1 MTSREFP
8 VQVKVEDWSL
18 DNSDVYDYVQAL
30 LIQSGGAGIGL
41 GIVMMLIM
49 FICIVL
55 FFCCPCC
62 CFKTCCMCCRWRNPR
77 WKERTNRNI
86 GAILLIVCLLI
97 SCTGIGLLYPSTIT
111 TLDDG
116 YDAVSNVR
124 ATMESTM
131 DFMCGDPLTSALVG
145 GQDFDNYTA
154 GKTAAEMCT
163 TTTSISYFVTDLD
176 CKVTSTLES
185 IEERIDGFSSIV
197 DALDVLAAAYANFS
211 NGVSLLNETLWTV
224 DTAGNSLTTSVADY
238 NTFVNPASCN
248 APALPTD
255 DFPTVDIDDGTL
267 ADASGAAS
275 DVETEGQ
282 TITDARDEAYETIT
296 VDLQATTQEE
306 LNTTKTDILSDLQSL
321 QSDLLDFVDSIN
333 TLHGDVGEYQEE
345 YYAEYR
351 DYVLLGYLLFNG
363 ISVMALM
370 LILIGFLCCKSNM
383 VTECGACCI
392 FFMTVVMCTLLGI
405 SVLGWLITGDLCD
418 NWFVGNE
425 ASNYEGI
432 FEVNL
437 GNETI
442 EFGNTTVNIGNGI
455 ENVLFCESGCVDI
468 ESTCSDLPAS
478 NLTNEGCDDTNNL
491 VGILSLDDAFNFSS
505 EIQPSIDD
513 ILDYAPQLDFSDEFA
528 NATAQ
533 LYSSLMNTTLNYTI
547 VYNETELETG
557 EASLESLRSQAPSC
571 GTATCTESGDPLST
585 AECDKWQAIWNVG
598 NNLIL
603 PGSTCSCTYLD
614 GSNPADYSNT
624 FWKSN
629 CELLERINAISG
641 HMTTLNESVYV
652 FEVAQGIL
660 DTSRDAV
667 ASAIGGVDTATSAA
681 EQSLYVMAQLLV
693 NLADYI
699 VEEAPSHTQCSWI
712 ATAWQTNIETDYCM
726 HVYDNLRNLI
736 IGMAFCSVGMILG
749 FFVSLDLANP
759 HRLRPRAL
767 SEQDSNATGKKSS
780 DNVGP
785 QSSIQWDHPLA
796 HPDGVV
802 DPVTG
807 RIRMISP
814 GNKNKYWNK
823 EDYASNVDLGRN
835 GALGPLYPNGPEYD
849 GDDDLIVNVT
859 SAQPIG
865 AAGFADS
872 SSDFHGL

>member
-1 MTSREFP
+1 MFCS
-8 VQVKVEDWSL
+8 
-18 DNSDVYDYVQAL
+18 NDVPRC
-30 LIQSGGAGIGL
+30 
-41 GIVMMLIM
+41 ML
-49 FICIVL
+49 
-55 FFCCPCC
+55 
-62 CFKTCCMCCRWRNPR
+62 
-77 WKERTNRNI
+77 
-86 GAILLIVCLLI
+86 
-97 SCTGIGLLYPSTIT
+97 
-111 TLDDG
+111 
-116 YDAVSNVR
+116 
-124 ATMESTM
+124 
-131 DFMCGDPLTSALVG
+131 
-145 GQDFDNYTA
+145 Q
-154 GKTAAEMCT
+154 
-163 TTTSISYFVTDLD
+163 TTSISYFVTDLD

-491 VGILSLDDAFNFSS
+491 VGILSLDNTFNFSS
-505 EIQPSIDD
+505 EIQPSIED

-547 VYNETELETG
+547 VYNETKLETG

-767 SEQDSNATGKKSS
+767 SEQDSNATGKKSN